1 MLILLDHQSIPN
13 YRKIMFSLDIALVP
27 FIVVFF
33 PIAAYTTG
41 NNIYY
46 LYLVVAIGAI
56 FRIVSYLRKERAK
69 KSS

>member
-1 MLILLDHQSIPN
+1 
-13 YRKIMFSLDIALVP
+13 MFYLDIALVP

-33 PIAAYTTG
+33 PIAAHTSG

-46 LYLVVAIGAI
+46 LYLGIAVAAI
-56 FRIVSYLRKERAK
+56 FRIVSYLRKERAN